1 MEIDQKSVE
10 HESNNVKE
18 IFKTIERQD
27 SIVKITDKNK
37 KKKLQIKQIYNEII
51 LEKMKSQYN
60 NSVFLNTETDILRI
74 NDAILVTVPGELF
87 VSLD

>member
-1 MEIDQKSVE
+1 
-10 HESNNVKE
+10 
-18 IFKTIERQD
+18 
-27 SIVKITDKNK
+27 
-37 KKKLQIKQIYNEII
+37 
-51 LEKMKSQYN
+51 MKSQYN